1 MKLVT
6 LALTAAV
13 LSAYASNAAAAPV
26 RQASFCGTAK
36 GVAAYLVHSN
46 AVISPTGTDTIQT
59 LERKLKVEYGAIVK
73 AEPSLLGSAPG
84 SIKPDLRKAL
94 AFVNYVNGKMTAVNW
109 DFTKI
114 VVYEKPLVA
123 KAQAAR
129 PALTHLS
136 TYFRGKCHIKGA

>member
-1 MKLVT
+1 MKLVP
-6 LALTAAV
+6 LALATAV
-13 LSAYASNAAAAPV
+13 LSVCASNAAAAPAK
-26 RQASFCGTAK
+26 QASFCGTAK

-46 AVISPTGTDTIQT
+46 AVISPTGADTLQT

-94 AFVNYVNGKMTAVNW
+94 AFVNYVNGKMSAVNW
-109 DFTKI
+109 DLTKL
-114 VVYEKPLVA
+114 VAYEKPLIA

-136 TYFRGKCHIKGA
+136 TYFRRTCHIKGA